1 MNRIKLSII
10 LDHKQDVFREIEI
23 DDKHWLQELHQIISE
38 SFKLKKDELAA
49 FYTSDE
55 EWNQE
60 EEIPLLSMEG
70 SIPEMK
76 DVKINS
82 VFLNK
87 DSKLIYVNDFLIFW
101 RFMISVEDINS
112 VKKESKAKEVLKF
125 GQMPESAPNVQFVS
139 NQNSDDD
146 YDENDEFD
154 LNEFE
159 EYNEY

>member
-1 MNRIKLSII
+1 
-10 LDHKQDVFREIEI
+10 
-23 DDKHWLQELHQIISE
+23 
-38 SFKLKKDELAA
+38 
-49 FYTSDE
+49 
-55 EWNQE
+55 
-60 EEIPLLSMEG
+60 MEG